1 MKSYRIFLIPVFFL
15 FLLAGCATPPHPGTA
30 SKNTPAPASSLSEDE
45 ESAIEA
51 EITDEESL
59 ADAEEDADSLAACDP
74 SDKEKSDAAGDTDE
88 DAPDTELSLQMQ
100 PEFDEVIESCDKAH
114 ELWKAGESEK
124 AMDSLDH
131 AYSLILEIDTQEDP
145 ELGRQKEDL
154 RFMISK
160 RILEIYAS
168 RNIAVKGNHNEI
180 PLTMNHHVEAEIAL
194 LTSPGRD
201 DHECFFFKAYRR
213 AGRYQAAI
221 AEEFKKAGLP
231 VELAWLPL
239 IESGFQTN
247 TLSPARALGIWQF
260 IPSTGYKYGL
270 KRDRY
275 VDERMDPEKSTQAA
289 IEYLKELH
297 QMFGDWT
304 TVLAAYNC
312 GEGRVLQV
320 IRQQNINY
328 LDNFWDLYERLPRE
342 TARYVPRFL
351 ATLHII
357 GNPEKYGLDKIPP
370 QPPMEYETVGISKM
384 ISLSDVAQTIGTNKD
399 TLASLNPELRHQIVP
414 GSNYPLKVP
423 KNASEVLLTKL
434 DQIPVSSPPQL
445 VREAAYQYHKVKR
458 GESFAGIARQYRI
471 SSKKLARA
479 NGFGKHRRVV
489 VGDILKVPQSKSA
502 AYASASD
509 DESGSKDYFRY
520 KVKKGDSVANIA
532 KRYGISASEIYEFNR
547 LSKKKVRVGQTL
559 KIPGDKKISKKSV
572 SERKIYRVKDGD
584 SLKDIAKQHHMPLE
598 KFLRV
603 NNMTQRSKIYPGQQ
617 LYVE

>member
-1 MKSYRIFLIPVFFL
+1 MKSYRIFLIPVFLL
-15 FLLAGCATPPHPGTA
+15 FLLAGCATPPHPGST
-30 SKNTPAPASSLSEDE
+30 SKNIPTSASLLSEDE
-45 ESAIEA
+45 EAAIEA
-51 EITDEESL
+51 EIADEESQ
-59 ADAEEDADSLAACDP
+59 AAAEEGGDSVAACDP
-74 SDKEKSDAAGDTDE
+74 SGKEKADADE
-88 DAPDTELSLQMQ
+88 DASENELSLQTQ
-100 PEFDEVIESCDKAH
+100 PEFDEAMESCDEAH
-114 ELWKAGESEK
+114 ELWKAGDSEK
-124 AMDSLDH
+124 ALDALDH
-131 AYSLILEIDTQEDP
+131 AYSAILEIDAQDDP

-154 RFMISK
+154 RFLISK

-168 RNIAVKGNHNEI
+168 RNITVKGSHDAI
-180 PLTMNHHVEAEIAL
+180 PIVMNHHVEAEIEL

-201 DHECFFFKAYRR
+201 SQECFFFRAYRR
-213 AGRYQAAI
+213 AGKYQAAI

-239 IESGFQTN
+239 IESGFQTH

-260 IPSTGYKYGL
+260 IPSTGYKFGL

-289 IEYLKELH
+289 IGYLKELH

-320 IRQQNINY
+320 IRRQNVNY

-357 GNPEKYGLDKIPP
+357 NHPEKYGLDKVAP
-370 QPPMEYETVGISKM
+370 QQPSEYETVSVSKM
-384 ISLSDVAQTIGTNKD
+384 ISLSDVAQTIGTDKD

-414 GSNYPLKVP
+414 GSNYPLRVP
-423 KNASEVLLTKL
+423 RNASEVLLTKL

-445 VREAAYQYHKVKR
+445 VQESGYQYHKIRR

-471 SSKKLARA
+471 SPKKLARA
-479 NGFGKHRRVV
+479 NGMGKHRRVV
-489 VGDILKVPQSKSA
+489 VGDILKVPGSKAST
-502 AYASASD
+502 AYASRSD
-509 DESGSKDYFRY
+509 NESGSIRY
-520 KVKKGDSVANIA
+520 KVKRGDSVANIA
-532 KRYGISASEIYEFNR
+532 KRYGVSAKAIYEFNQ
-547 LSKKKVRVGQTL
+547 LSKKKVRVGQIL
-559 KIPGDKKISKKSV
+559 NIPGDKKVSKKSA
-572 SERKIYRVKDGD
+572 SERKIYRVKNGD
-584 SLKDIAKQHHMPLE
+584 SLKNIAKQHHIPLK

-603 NNMTQRSKIYPGQQ
+603 NNLTQRSKLYPGQQ

>member
-15 FLLAGCATPPHPGTA
+15 FLLAGCATPPHPGTV
-30 SKNTPAPASSLSEDE
+30 SNNTASSLSENE
-45 ESAIEA
+45 EAAIEA

-59 ADAEEDADSLAACDP
+59 ADAEEEADSVAACDP
-74 SDKEKSDAAGDTDE
+74 SDKEKPEAIDDTDE
-88 DAPDTELSLQMQ
+88 DGSATELSLQAQ
-100 PEFDEVIESCDKAH
+100 PEFDEAMESCDKAQ

-124 AMDSLDH
+124 ALDALDH
-131 AYSLILEIDTQEDP
+131 AYSLILETDVEDDP

-160 RILEIYAS
+160 RVLEIYAS
-168 RNIAVKGNHNEI
+168 RNISAKGNHNEI
-180 PLTMNHHVEAEIAL
+180 PITMNHHVEAEIEL
-194 LTSPGRD
+194 LTGPGRD
-201 DHECFFFKAYRR
+201 GQECFFFKAYRR
-213 AGRYQAAI
+213 AGRYQGMI

-289 IEYLKELH
+289 IEYLRELH
-297 QMFGDWT
+297 RMFGDWT

-320 IRQQNINY
+320 IRRQNINY

-357 GNPEKYGLDKIPP
+357 GNPEKYGLDKILP
-370 QPPMEYETVGISKM
+370 QPPSEYETVSVSKM
-384 ISLSDVAQTIGTNKD
+384 ISLSDVAQTIGTSKD
-399 TLASLNPELRHQIVP
+399 TLASLNPELRHQVVP
-414 GSNYPLKVP
+414 GSNYPLRVP
-423 KNASEVLLTKL
+423 KDASEVLLTKL

-445 VREAAYQYHKVKR
+445 VRESAYQYHKVKR
-458 GESFAGIARQYRI
+458 GESFASIARQYQV

-479 NGFGKHRRVV
+479 NGLGKHRRVI
-489 VGDILKVPQSKSA
+489 VGDMLKIPQSKSST
-502 AYASASD
+502 AYASSSD
-509 DESGSKDYFRY
+509 NDTGSKDYFRY

-532 KRYGISASEIYEFNR
+532 KRYGISASEIYEFNH
-547 LSKKKVRVGQTL
+547 LSKKKVRVGQML
-559 KIPGDKKISKKSV
+559 KIPGDKKISKKSA
-572 SERKIYRVKDGD
+572 SELKIYRVKNGD
-584 SLKDIAKQHHMPLE
+584 SLKDIAKQHQMPLE
-598 KFLRV
+598 KFLKV